1 MGKPSPAEAQPIPDT
16 DAVAIPKTP
25 TQIRGLD
32 DILHGG
38 LPTRRVTL
46 VGGGPGTGKTVF
58 GLEFLYRGALSDE
71 PGIFLT
77 FEESADN
84 IRRNASA
91 FGWDLAALEK
101 SGRLFVMEGALDPQV
116 LVSGDI
122 NLLGCLSI
130 IAGKARAMGAR
141 QVVIDALDVLMEY
154 FDDPVREKREILA
167 FQNWLGEQGMTTI
180 LTTKAAK
187 ERRGVTAYD
196 YLDFMADCVIHLDQ
210 RIENQVNTKRL
221 QVIKYRGSGYG
232 SNEYPYIVTPD
243 GLFFHGVSDMW
254 LEYTPSGKRVSSGH
268 EDLDAILGGGF
279 IQGST
284 VLLSGMTGS
293 GKTSFAATFAR
304 SASDKGRKVLYVN
317 FEESR
322 GSLVVGMRSI
332 GVDLDKAIEDGAL
345 RVLAEMPESKGIEE
359 HLYDKIK
366 AIEDFSPDHLVV
378 DAISACKR
386 IAGENASFDF
396 IMRLVNY
403 CRLRGITIVLINQA
417 ANQFGVQEISGIGV
431 SSIID
436 TILLLQYEDH
446 GDETRRRLQVLK
458 SRGSRHSNR
467 WHGFSLTDA
476 GIRIDLNRS
485 TAVGLSQAPLHP
497 QRKQ

>member
-1 MGKPSPAEAQPIPDT
+1 MGKPLPPDARPTSRT
-16 DAVAIPKTP
+16 DAVAIAKTP
-25 TQIRGLD
+25 TRIHGLD

-38 LPTRRVTL
+38 LPTGRVTL

-84 IRRNASA
+84 IRRNAAA

-101 SGRLFVMEGALDPQV
+101 SGRLFVMGGGLDPQV

-122 NLLGCLSI
+122 NLVGCLSI
-130 IAGKARAMGAR
+130 IAGKARELGAR

-167 FQNWLGEQGMTTI
+167 LQNWLVEQGMTTL

-187 ERRGVTAYD
+187 ERRGPAAYD

-210 RIENQVNTKRL
+210 RIQNQVNTKRL
-221 QVIKYRGSGYG
+221 QIIKYRGSGYG
-232 SNEYPYIVTPD
+232 SNEYPYIVAPD

-254 LEYTPSGKRVSSGH
+254 LRYAPSGTRVSSGH

-279 IQGST
+279 IQGSA
-284 VLLSGMTGS
+284 VLLSGLTGT

-304 SASDKGRKVLYVN
+304 AASDKGRKVLYVN

-322 GSLVVGMRSI
+322 DSLVAGMRSI
-332 GVDLDKAIEDGAL
+332 GVDLGGAIEGGAL

-366 AIEDFSPDHLVV
+366 AIEDFAPDHLVV

-386 IAGENASFDF
+386 IAGEKASFDF

-403 CRLRGITIVLINQA
+403 SRLRGITAILVNQA
-417 ANQFGVQEISGIGV
+417 DSLTGDQEISGIGV

-436 TILLLQYEDH
+436 TIVLLRYEGR

-458 SRGSRHSNR
+458 SRGSRHSRR

-485 TAVGLSQAPLHP
+485 NAVGFSQAPRHP
-497 QRKQ
+497 ERKP